1 MARLLDSPLPPV
13 KIVQNLQN
21 IGVSFGPRFFEAGAN
36 GKSPGWMAGAFCL
49 LLFPLYTILGGNH
62 ANYFLRVSI
71 GDKGVVGIFGVE
83 GA

>member
-1 MARLLDSPLPPV
+1 MARLLEPPPV

-49 LLFPLYTILGGNH
+49 LLVLLYHDSMGKH
-62 ANYFLRVSI
+62 ANYFLGVSV
-71 GDKGVVGIFGVE
+71 GDKGVVGVFGAA